1 MYFINQIFV
10 ARRLSIL
17 ISKRIQSNIFII
29 TKKTMYLIHLKLMVN
44 VEYTNDVLL
53 NVYEVHVMT
62 VAVICHLTADNH
74 QCLTDQVRNKTVQ
87 KLL

>member
-1 MYFINQIFV
+1 MHADYLFLSVSEFSRIF
-10 ARRLSIL
+10 LL
-17 ISKRIQSNIFII
+17 LQ
-29 TKKTMYLIHLKLMVN
+29 KKTMYLIHLKLMVN